1 MSKGILGNMFD
12 LNRDGDLDWMER
24 AAELS
29 FIQKVLDENNKDDD
43 DRGMNYGTVRA
54 SAEETQHTQIH
65 GRAYSGG

>member
-12 LNRDGDLDWMER
+12 FNRDGDLDWMER

-43 DRGMNYGTVRA
+43 DDDD
-54 SAEETQHTQIH
+54 
-65 GRAYSGG
+65 